1 VSGAA
6 GLGCEPD
13 DRAGVRRSRGTGCER
28 ARRVADEL
36 VRVELAGGS
45 RRPDEITE
53 QHGQVPAF
61 GLGRPAFDGSGCARR
76 GGRVTAPNEDATV
89 LIPGDTLRVEE
100 LVLQCLEGL
109 VVALEL
115 YLQRSIRDARAATQE
130 LHRTIDDLL
139 KPHDSYSDRRWD

>member
-1 VSGAA
+1 
-6 GLGCEPD
+6 
-13 DRAGVRRSRGTGCER
+13 
-28 ARRVADEL
+28 
-36 VRVELAGGS
+36 
-45 RRPDEITE
+45 
-53 QHGQVPAF
+53 
-61 GLGRPAFDGSGCARR
+61 
-76 GGRVTAPNEDATV
+76 
-89 LIPGDTLRVEE
+89 LRVEE